1 MPWGQVAIFLIS
13 ALETKLP
20 LCFNIVVKLKQTRRA
35 ISAAET
41 MIPPAKGRQTPTGKW
56 VRTLEGYLA
65 FQPNPLPPPL
75 EWNHQLVHALASAST
90 LVGRLAGEGRRLPNP
105 HVLIRPFV
113 RREAVLSSRIEGTQA
128 TLGELLA
135 AEAGATVDRSPD
147 DLREVGNYVT
157 ALEYGIQRL
166 KTLPL
171 SLRLVREL
179 HEKLLRG
186 VRGDHATPGEFR
198 RSQNWIGRPGCTLEE
213 ASFVPPAPDALIE
226 HLSAWEAFLH
236 DKTLPP
242 LVHAALAH
250 YQFETLHPFL
260 DGNGRVGRLLI
271 TLQLCERGVLPMPL
285 LYLSAFFEA
294 TRADYYRGFTDVRE
308 RGDWTGWLHYFLNG
322 VARQSE
328 DALSRA
334 ERINSLL
341 TGWREGLSGSS
352 AQCARDLVN
361 LLGGNPFITA
371 RGAEE
376 KLNVAYNTVVRAIGQ
391 LEAAG
396 IVKEISEAKRH
407 RVWCAKSLLDILE
420 EPARLEVWEPEPPAK
435 AG

>member
-1 MPWGQVAIFLIS
+1 M
-13 ALETKLP
+13 
-20 LCFNIVVKLKQTRRA
+20 KQARRSV
-35 ISAAET
+35 SAAEIT
-41 MIPPAKGRQTPTGKW
+41 TPPAKGRQTPTGKW

-65 FQPNPLPPPL
+65 YQPNPLPPLL
-75 EWNHQLVHALASAST
+75 EWKPRLVNALASAST

-105 HVLIRPFV
+105 HILIRPFV

-171 SLRLVREL
+171 SLQLVREL
-179 HEKLLRG
+179 HEKLMRG
-186 VRGDHATPGEFR
+186 VRGGHATPGEFR
-198 RSQNWIGRPGCTLEE
+198 RSQNWIGRPGCTLAD
-213 ASFVPPAPDALIE
+213 ASFVPPPPDALMD
-226 HLSAWEAFLH
+226 HLGAWEKFLH
-236 DKTLPP
+236 DQSLPP
-242 LVHAALAH
+242 LVHAALSH
-250 YQFETLHPFL
+250 YQFETVHPFL

-271 TLQLCERGVLPMPL
+271 TLQLCQRDVLPMPL

-294 TRADYYRGFTDVRE
+294 TRQDYYRGFTDVRE
-308 RGDWTGWLHYFLNG
+308 RGDWTGWLLYFFSG

-341 TGWREGLSGSS
+341 TRWREGLSGAS

-376 KLNVAYNTVVRAIGQ
+376 KLKVAYNTVVRAIGQ

-396 IVKEISEAKRH
+396 IVGEISEAKRH

-420 EPARLEVWEPEPPAK
+420 EPARLEVWEPEPPTA
-435 AG
+435 AR

>member
-1 MPWGQVAIFLIS
+1 M
-13 ALETKLP
+13 
-20 LCFNIVVKLKQTRRA
+20 KQARRSV
-35 ISAAET
+35 SAAEMT
-41 MIPPAKGRQTPTGKW
+41 PLPAKGRQTPTGTW

-65 FQPNPLPPPL
+65 FRPNPLPPPL
-75 EWNHQLVHALASAST
+75 EWKPRLVKALASAST

-105 HVLIRPFV
+105 HILIRPFV

-135 AEAGATVDRSPD
+135 AEAGATVERSPD

-166 KTLPL
+166 KALPL

-179 HEKLLRG
+179 HEKLMCG
-186 VRGDHATPGEFR
+186 VRGGHATPGEFR
-198 RSQNWIGRPGCTLEE
+198 RSQNWIGPPGCTLAD
-213 ASFVPPAPDALIE
+213 ASFVPPPPDVLMD
-226 HLSAWEAFLH
+226 HLGAWEKFLH
-236 DKTLPP
+236 DQSLPP

-250 YQFETLHPFL
+250 YQFETVHPFL

-271 TLQLCERGVLPMPL
+271 TLQLCQRDVLPMPL

-294 TRADYYRGFTDVRE
+294 TRQHYYRSFTDVRE
-308 RGDWTGWLHYFLNG
+308 RGDWTGWLLYFLNG

-328 DALSRA
+328 DALSRS

-341 TGWREGLSGSS
+341 TRWREGLGGGS

-376 KLNVAYNTVVRAIGQ
+376 KLNVAYNTAIRAIGQ

-396 IVKEISEAKRH
+396 IVREISEAKRH

-420 EPARLEVWEPEPPAK
+420 EPARLEVWEPDPPTA
-435 AG
+435 AR

>member
-1 MPWGQVAIFLIS
+1 MNRLLDSV
-13 ALETKLP
+13 LEITP
-20 LCFNIVVKLKQTRRA
+20 RSCFNNGVKMKQARRSV
-35 ISAAET
+35 SAAET
-41 MIPPAKGRQTPTGKW
+41 KAPPAKGRQTPTGKW

-65 FQPNPLPPPL
+65 FLPNPLPPPL
-75 EWNHQLVHALASAST
+75 QWKPRLVNALASAST
-90 LVGRLAGEGRRLPNP
+90 LIGRLAGEGRRLPNP
-105 HVLIRPFV
+105 HILIRPFV

-135 AEAGATVDRSPD
+135 AEAGATVKRSPD

-179 HEKLLRG
+179 HEKLMRG
-186 VRGDHATPGEFR
+186 GNATPGEFR
-198 RSQNWIGRPGCTLEE
+198 RSQNWIGRPGCTLAD
-213 ASFVPPAPDALIE
+213 ASFVPPPPDALLE
-226 HLSAWEAFLH
+226 HLGAWEKFLH
-236 DKTLPP
+236 DQSLPP

-250 YQFETLHPFL
+250 YQFETVHPFL

-271 TLQLCERGVLPMPL
+271 TLQLCQRDVLPMPL

-294 TRADYYRGFTDVRE
+294 TRQDYYRGFTEVRE
-308 RGDWTGWLHYFLNG
+308 RGDWTGWLLYFLNG
-322 VARQSE
+322 IARQSE
-328 DALSRA
+328 DALNRS

-341 TGWREGLSGSS
+341 TRWREGLSGAN
-352 AQCARDLVN
+352 AQTARDLVN

-376 KLNVAYNTVVRAIGQ
+376 KLKVAYNTAVRAIGQ

-396 IVKEISEAKRH
+396 FVREISEAKRH
-407 RVWCAKSLLDILE
+407 RVWCAKALLDILE
-420 EPARLEVWEPEPPAK
+420 EPARLEVWEPEPRTA
-435 AG
+435 AR